1 MKKKF
6 KKTAMSLLLTASL
19 VCGLSAC
26 STAKD
31 TPKQESTQKS
41 TQKSDGAEPSSQG
54 GAAGESGQTT
64 ASGDKKTFSY
74 WLPIHAFTAKA
85 MTDHNDH
92 PAAKRL
98 EEQTGVFVEYINPP
112 VGQELEQMNLLLAS
126 GDNLPDLM
134 RFNFKQKYRGGVSA
148 AVADGV
154 LLDATKLIEE
164 NAPNFMAFIN
174 SDEDLRRGAYTDDGI
189 LAYFGSIIP
198 AEEMRG
204 LPFQGPMVNKTLLDK
219 AGLDIPETIA
229 DWEEM
234 LAAFKEMGVR
244 IPFSFGCDNKFAGL
258 YNAFSGAYGVPAG
271 SRFMDENGTAKFG
284 PMQEGYK
291 EFLTLFHKWYQ
302 NGWLDPDFLSK
313 VQNKEVRNDF
323 DAGEMGAGLLHI
335 SSVIRLP
342 LVSVQHGKEEMEAVP
357 APYPVLKEGDQTH
370 FRHYVTN
377 FNQTPCYISADAED
391 PLTVIKWLDYLYSPE
406 GIQEI
411 SWGTMGDE
419 RYEDTYYVDEEGK
432 KKQTEFVTNNP
443 NGLSP
448 EEVMRQYLLRDT
460 AMVWDWEMQS
470 LMYQDERQQKGWSVW
485 TDHTDFD
492 YVMPDEM
499 TMTADEND
507 EFSKIMGDVETYV
520 NEMSAKFIMGIAPL
534 DDYDKFI
541 KTLES
546 MKVGRA
552 TEIQQAALDRYLA
565 R

>member
-54 GAAGESGQTT
+54 GAAGETEQTT

-98 EEQTGVFVEYINPP
+98 EEQTGVFVEYINPA

-198 AEEMRG
+198 AEEM
-204 LPFQGPMVNKTLLDK
+204 
-219 AGLDIPETIA
+219 
-229 DWEEM
+229 W
-234 LAAFKEMGVR
+234 
-244 IPFSFGCDNKFAGL
+244 GC
-258 YNAFSGAYGVPAG
+258 
-271 SRFMDENGTAKFG
+271 
-284 PMQEGYK
+284 
-291 EFLTLFHKWYQ
+291 
-302 NGWLDPDFLSK
+302 
-313 VQNKEVRNDF
+313 
-323 DAGEMGAGLLHI
+323 
-335 SSVIRLP
+335 
-342 LVSVQHGKEEMEAVP
+342 
-357 APYPVLKEGDQTH
+357 H
-370 FRHYVTN
+370 FR
-377 FNQTPCYISADAED
+377 
-391 PLTVIKWLDYLYSPE
+391 
-406 GIQEI
+406 
-411 SWGTMGDE
+411 
-419 RYEDTYYVDEEGK
+419 
-432 KKQTEFVTNNP
+432 
-443 NGLSP
+443 
-448 EEVMRQYLLRDT
+448 
-460 AMVWDWEMQS
+460 
-470 LMYQDERQQKGWSVW
+470 
-485 TDHTDFD
+485 
-492 YVMPDEM
+492 
-499 TMTADEND
+499 
-507 EFSKIMGDVETYV
+507 
-520 NEMSAKFIMGIAPL
+520 
-534 DDYDKFI
+534 
-541 KTLES
+541 
-546 MKVGRA
+546 
-552 TEIQQAALDRYLA
+552 DRW
-565 R
+565 